1 MCNRNSDKSDKYN
14 KYGNSESCLQY
25 LVHHALHQYCEQG
38 GKYNFAYYVLDFV
51 CHSIFYFMLL

>member
-1 MCNRNSDKSDKYN
+1 MCNRNSDKYN

-38 GKYNFAYYVLDFV
+38 GKYNFLLRKFEKNYEI
-51 CHSIFYFMLL
+51 IFEIS

>member
-38 GKYNFAYYVLDFV
+38 GKYNFLLRKFEKNYEI
-51 CHSIFYFMLL
+51 IFEIS